1 MRGDFR
7 QPARIRGI
15 TLLRL
20 TMPKSPELHT
30 LIFELWADLHNFAML
45 WQVLVV
51 LLGLLL
57 AWLFGTLIQ
66 PRLARANGKRAFGL
80 EMLSQLQLP
89 LTALAAVLVGRAI
102 LQQWQSVHMLNVVV
116 PLLTSF
122 AIIRFAVLM
131 LRQVFAPSGWRDT
144 LTRGIGWVVW
154 IGFALYV
161 TGLAPDLL
169 QFLDDL
175 GFTVGKQRIS
185 LLLILQG
192 ALSVLVTL
200 LVALWL
206 GRFIEARLMGAE
218 SFDINLRVMFS
229 KLAQALLVLAAVLVA
244 LPAVGMDLTVL
255 SVFGGML
262 GVGIG
267 FGLQKIASNYVSGFI
282 ILMDRSVGIGDLI
295 TVEQHTGEITK
306 MTARYVV
313 VRTLGGAELLIPNE
327 TIITSI
333 VVNHS
338 YTDRRVRVAVP
349 VQISCQSDLDTAIR
363 IMVDAAKHQQRV
375 LQDPAPNAV
384 ITEFA
389 DNGIK
394 LELGVWIED
403 PQDGQSNLRSDIY
416 YEIWREFKQ
425 CGIEIP
431 YPQRDVRLVG
441 SLTTKTE

>member
-1 MRGDFR
+1 
-7 QPARIRGI
+7 
-15 TLLRL
+15 
-20 TMPKSPELHT
+20 MPKSPELHA
-30 LIFELWADLHNFAML
+30 LIFDFWADLYNLTIL
-45 WQVLVV
+45 WQALVV
-51 LLGLLL
+51 LLSLLL

-66 PRLARANGKRAFGL
+66 PRLARADGKRAVGL
-80 EMLSQLQLP
+80 EMLSQLQFP
-89 LTALAAVLVGRAI
+89 LTALAAVLIGRAI
-102 LQQWQSVHMLNVVV
+102 LQQWQSVHVLNVVA
-116 PLLTSF
+116 PLLTAF

-131 LRQVFAPSGWRDT
+131 LRQVFAPSGGRDA

-154 IGFALYV
+154 IGFALHI

-169 QFLDDL
+169 TFLDDL
-175 GFTVGKQRIS
+175 GFAVGKQRIS

-206 GRFIEARLMGAE
+206 GRFIEARLMGAQG
-218 SFDINLRVMFS
+218 FDINLRVMLS
-229 KLAQALLVLAAVLVA
+229 KLAQALLVLAAVLIA

-295 TVEQHTGEITK
+295 TVDQHTGQITK
-306 MTARYVV
+306 MTARYIV
-313 VRTLGGAELLIPNE
+313 VRTLGGTELLIPNE
-327 TIITSI
+327 TIITSV

-338 YTDRRVRVAVP
+338 YTDRRVRVPVP
-349 VQISCQSDLDTAIR
+349 LQISYQSDLDTAIR
-363 IMVDAAKHQQRV
+363 IMVDAAKHQKRV
-375 LQDPAPNAV
+375 LQDPAPNV
-384 ITEFA
+384 LITEFA

-394 LELGVWIED
+394 LELGVWIDD
-403 PQDGQSNLRSDIY
+403 PQDGQSNLRSGIY

-425 CGIEIP
+425 HGIEIP
-431 YPQRDVRLVG
+431 YPQRDVRVSG
-441 SLTTKTE
+441 SLTTKTQA

>member
-1 MRGDFR
+1 MS
-7 QPARIRGI
+7 
-15 TLLRL
+15 TLLL
-20 TMPKSPELHT
+20 D
-30 LIFELWADLHNFAML
+30 LWDDLHNFTVL
-45 WQVLVV
+45 WQALVV
-51 LLGLLL
+51 LLSLLL

-66 PRLARANGKRAFGL
+66 PRLAVAHGKRAFGL

-89 LTALAAVLVGRAI
+89 LTALALVLVGRAI

-144 LTRGIGWVVW
+144 LTRGIGWAVW

-169 QFLDDL
+169 TFLDDR
-175 GFTVGKQRIS
+175 GFAVGKQRIS
-185 LLLILQG
+185 LLLVLQG

-200 LVALWL
+200 LIALWL
-206 GRFIEARLMGAE
+206 GRFIEGRLLGAE
-218 SFDINLRVMFS
+218 NFDINLRVMFS
-229 KLAQALLVLAAVLVA
+229 KLAQALLVLAAVLIA

-267 FGLQKIASNYVSGFI
+267 FGLQKIASNYISGFI
-282 ILMDRSVGIGDLI
+282 ILMERSVGIGD
-295 TVEQHTGEITK
+295 TVSVDRYSGQLTK

-313 VRTLGGAELLIPNE
+313 VRAPDGTEALIPNE
-327 TIITSI
+327 TIITSPVI
-333 VVNHS
+333 NHS
-338 YTDRRVRVAVP
+338 YSDRRVRVPLAVQ
-349 VQISCQSDLDTAIR
+349 VSYQSNLDVAIE
-363 IMVDAAKHQQRV
+363 IMEQAAQRHARV
-375 LQDPAPNAV
+375 LREPAPRV
-384 ITEFA
+384 FIKQFGES
-389 DNGIK
+389 GID

-403 PQDGQSNLRSDIY
+403 PEEGAGNLRSDLY

-425 CGIEIP
+425 RGVEIP
-431 YPQRDVRLVG
+431 YPQHEVRVVG